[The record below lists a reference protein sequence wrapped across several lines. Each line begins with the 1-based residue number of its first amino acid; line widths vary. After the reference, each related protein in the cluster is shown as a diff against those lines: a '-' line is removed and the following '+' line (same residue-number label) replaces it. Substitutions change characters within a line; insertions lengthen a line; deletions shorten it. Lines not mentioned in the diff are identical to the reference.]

1 MDLNK
6 TREILART
14 FPAEAIRQRK
24 GGGGRTFDYIGH
36 DTATRRLIEATD
48 NKFDWTLTRQE
59 FRDDGGKI
67 TMLVSGILC
76 IEGLG
81 CREGTGVQAIQTG
94 GGEDQY
100 KGAESDALKR
110 AAMRFGVAI
119 DLYGEDVEGQIKE
132 AEVQV
137 MGTRA
142 AQARVIPPT
151 IEGRL
156 AAVIAVKDVVGPKK
170 LTEYIK
176 STYPD
181 VPRPSALDFDQ
192 LGKVLGWAYS
202 QEEN

>member
-6 TREILART
+6 TKEILARA
-14 FPAEAIRQRK
+14 FPSEAIRQRK

-48 NKFDWTLTRQE
+48 NTFNWTLTRQD
-59 FRDDGGKI
+59 FRDDGGRT
-67 TMLVSGILC
+67 TMLVSGVLC

-119 DLYGEDVEGQIKE
+119 ELYGEDIEGQIKE
-132 AEVQV
+132 TELQMAGSKAVRAREVP
-137 MGTRA
+137 A
-142 AQARVIPPT
+142 T
-151 IEGRL
+151 IEERL
-156 AAVIAVKDVVGPKK
+156 AAVAAVKDVIGAKR
-170 LTEYIK
+170 LGEYIK
-176 STYPD
+176 ATYPE
-181 VPRPSALDFDQ
+181 VPRVSALTFEQ
-192 LGKVLGWAYS
+192 LGSVLTWAY
-202 QEEN
+202 QEEK